1 MTTTTGTI
9 MKSFNQRALA
19 LAIHL
24 TLATGALAATGSA
37 FAQDSAPKADQGSAK
52 SLETVTVTGSRI
64 RSVDVE
70 TAQPV
75 FTMTHEDIQKT
86 GLVNIGDILQS
97 LTVAGSPS
105 FSKASV
111 LTSNAEQGGQY
122 INRRNHGENRV
133 LVLEN
138 GNRWATSINGYTD
151 MSTIPSA
158 LVERIE
164 ILKDGAS
171 AVYGSDAIAGVV
183 NIILKDHYQGAEA
196 SGYIGENDHGDG
208 TQQAYSFTVGSKT
221 EKTSVMFNASYTK
234 EDAIW
239 SKDREITRYTYGPN
253 HSLDG
258 LSGTGVWG
266 RFQTVNPKTGGGT
279 GQTYRLDHTGG
290 FDGDG
295 VGANPRNINSYR
307 TTLDYP
313 NDYYNSIDQMNWSPS
328 NELKSIFTSVSH
340 QINDY
345 VTFKSTASYS
355 ERENDRQIAGYPL
368 NSRSQPTYPVYIS
381 GQSYYNPMPGQDL
394 YFYRRTIEQ
403 PRGTFN
409 NTKTYHWD
417 ADFEGGFELGSHHWN
432 WDAGINYNKS
442 DVDITTTGNLNLIN
456 LKKAL
461 GPSFLNSNG
470 VVQCGTPAAPLATTQ
485 CVPFNVLG
493 GPTASTPAMIDYVMT
508 RGTQVIQSLSKE
520 YTANITGGVFNLP
533 AGELSMAAGYEHQA
547 ISGYDHPDALS
558 SAGYS
563 TNLAGPGTNAKYNI
577 DSFYLEFLVPILK
590 DLPGAQE
597 LSADVASRYSD
608 YSIFGSTVKNKYS
621 LTWRPVSD
629 LLVRATYAQGF
640 RAPTLGD
647 TFGGGT
653 QTFDY
658 YTDTCDTTVGAAAT
672 SPAIASNCKAAGV
685 PANFHQTDVNGRNV
699 SARNVQST
707 TPYNAGVGNANLQP
721 ETSISRTA
729 GFVYSPAWVPG
740 GLDISLDWYD
750 IRVVNDITAV
760 SASYVLDQCY
770 VQAVQ
775 KFCNDFS
782 RDPNTHQVVGLNRG
796 NLNMGMLR
804 TSGYD
809 YGVSYRL
816 PKLSWGQLTASLN
829 GTYLTSYDQRSTSQ
843 SDIAGYVGTYWYPR
857 NKATFGVDW
866 ANGNWGATWSM
877 RYYGAFRDFCFDENE
892 CNQPNYQSPSWTGG
906 IGANR
911 KGASTYHD
919 VQARYSF
926 PWKGVLSVGVKN
938 LFAKEPTI
946 TYSVDNSSTAYLNP
960 SLDLDRYFY
969 LQYTQKF

>member
-1 MTTTTGTI
+1 
-9 MKSFNQRALA
+9 MKTFNRSGLA
-19 LAIHL
+19 TAIRL
-24 TLATGALAATGSA
+24 TLAAGSLAAAGAA
-37 FAQDSAPKADQGSAK
+37 FALDSTSAKADSSSAK
-52 SLETVTVTGSRI
+52 NLEGITVTGSRI
-64 RSVDVE
+64 RSVE
-70 TAQPV
+70 AATAQPV
-75 FTMTHEDIQKT
+75 FTMTQEDIQRT

-97 LTVAGSPS
+97 LTVAGSPN

-111 LTSNAEQGGQY
+111 LTSNSEQGGQY
-122 INRRNHGENRV
+122 INLRNLGENRV
-133 LVLEN
+133 LVLVN
-138 GNRWATSINGYTD
+138 GKRWATSLNGYTD

-196 SGYIGENDHGDG
+196 SGYVGENDHGDG
-208 TQQAYSFTVGSKT
+208 TQQAYAFTVGSKT
-221 EKTSVMFNASYTK
+221 DKTSVMFNASYTK
-234 EDAIW
+234 EGEIW
-239 SKDREITRYTYGPN
+239 AKDREITHYTYGPD
-253 HSLDG
+253 HPLDG
-258 LSGTGVWG
+258 MSGTGVWG
-266 RFQTVNPKTGGGT
+266 RFQIVDPKTGAGSGKS
-279 GQTYRLDHTGG
+279 YRLDHTGG
-290 FDGDG
+290 YDGDG
-295 VGANPRNINSYR
+295 VGTDARNIKNYR

-313 NDYYNSIDQMNWSPS
+313 NDYYNSADQMNWSPT

-340 QINDY
+340 DLNDY
-345 VTFKSTASYS
+345 VSFKSMASYS

-381 GQSYYNPMPGQDL
+381 GQSYYNPMPGKDL

-417 ADFEGGFELGSHHWN
+417 ASFDGGFELGTHHWN
-432 WDAGINYNKS
+432 WDAGFNYNKS
-442 DVDITTTGNLNLIN
+442 DVNITTTGNLNLVN
-456 LKKAL
+456 LKQAL
-461 GPSFLNSNG
+461 GPSFLNSQG
-470 VVQCGTPAAPLATTQ
+470 LVQCGTPTAPIATTQ

-493 GPTASTPAMIDYVMT
+493 GPTASTPAMINYVMT
-508 RGTQVIQSLSKE
+508 RGTEVTQSVSKE
-520 YTANITGGVFNLP
+520 YSANITGGLLNLP

-547 ISGYDHPDALS
+547 ISGYDYPDALS

-563 TNLAGPGTNAKYNI
+563 TNLAGPGTHASYSV
-577 DSFYLEFLVPILK
+577 DSLYLEFLVPILK

-608 YSIFGSTVKNKYS
+608 YNIFGSTVKNKYS
-621 LTWRPVSD
+621 LTWRPIND

-640 RAPTLGD
+640 RAPSLGD

-658 YTDTCDTTVGAAAT
+658 YTDTCDTSVGAAAT
-672 SPAIASNCKAAGV
+672 KPAVETVCRLTGL

-707 TPYNAGVGNANLQP
+707 TPFNAAVGNADLKP

-740 GLDISLDWYD
+740 GLDLSVDWYD
-750 IRVVNDITAV
+750 IRIVDAITPV

-770 VQAVQ
+770 LDGNPY
-775 KFCNDFS
+775 FCNNFS
-782 RDPNTHQVVGLNRG
+782 RDPTTHQVIGLNRG
-796 NLNMGMLR
+796 NLNLGMKR

-809 YGVSYRL
+809 FGIHYRL
-816 PKLSWGQLTASLN
+816 PKFDWGQFAIGLESN
-829 GTYLTSYDQRSTSQ
+829 YLKSFDERATSDA
-843 SDIAGYVGTYWYPR
+843 DIYGSVGHYGLPR
-857 NKATFGVDW
+857 NRATLGVDW
-866 ANGNWGATWSM
+866 NNGNWGATWSM
-877 RYYGAFRDFCFDENE
+877 RYSGAYRDTCWDDTE
-892 CNQPNYQSPSWTGG
+892 CNQPDYQGHNWSG

-926 PWKGVLSVGVKN
+926 PWKGTLSVGVKN
-938 LFAKEPTI
+938 LFAKQPTI
-946 TYSVDNSSTAYLNP
+946 VYSADNTSTAHLDP
-960 SLDLDRYFY
+960 TLDLDRYFY
-969 LQYTQKF
+969 LQYSQKF